1 MQTLFH
7 LAILIPCFIVLAWS
21 ADRFVY
27 GAGGLAR
34 SLGMSPLLVGLVIV
48 GFGTSA
54 PELLI
59 SALAAAADN
68 TGLAAG
74 NALGSNI
81 ANIALIVGLTALLIP
96 LVTTLRESRREL
108 LALICAT
115 LLVPLLLIDNRLD
128 RVDGWILL
136 VALLLVV
143 GWLAY
148 ASMKDDGNN
157 NTASDVHV
165 EDVPPALPLAKA
177 LGWIAGSLILLL
189 VSARLLVWAA
199 VQLALAAGI
208 SDLVIGLSIV
218 AVGTSLPELATAIA
232 AARQRQFGMVLGNIL
247 GSNLFNLLGVLGLA
261 AAIRPAILPAE
272 VLYRDYLLMAVLTL
286 LLAWLAGPRGGVSR
300 GVALGLLLVY
310 AGYQVLLFVQVT

>member
-7 LAILIPCFIVLAWS
+7 LAILVPCFVVLAWS

-59 SALAAAADN
+59 SALAAAAGN

-81 ANIALIVGLTALLIP
+81 ANVALILGITALLIP

-115 LLVPLLLIDNRLD
+115 LLVPLLLLDGRLD
-128 RVDGWILL
+128 RIDGWILL
-136 VALLLVV
+136 VGLLLVV
-143 GWLAY
+143 GWLAH
-148 ASMKDDGNN
+148 ANIRENGKTDTPDG
-157 NTASDVHV
+157 TVLD
-165 EDVPPALPLAKA
+165 EVPPALPLPTA

-272 VLYRDYLLMAVLTL
+272 VLYRDYLFMALLTF
-286 LLAWLAGPRGGVSR
+286 LLAWLAARGGVGR
-300 GVALGLLLVY
+300 GMAALLLLVY